1 MNRMFFDQ
9 SNVDT
14 SMFCDDD
21 SRSLAEDVV
30 YAYTVEELE
39 ERIPKWLNHNDNI
52 CWVHDEWW
60 TQVNESMTDEQMDKD
75 WERMVADG
83 SVKRLTLAYLIARQG
98 TVWTSF
104 LGMYA
109 DEEVKNLEVSEYD

>member
-9 SNVDT
+9 SNISEPDYGGG
-14 SMFCDDD
+14 DDA
-21 SRSLAEDVV
+21 RSLAEDVV

-39 ERIPKWLNHNDNI
+39 ERIPKWLDHDGNLS
-52 CWVHDEWW
+52 WVHDEWW

-98 TVWTSF
+98 NVWTSF
-104 LGMYA
+104 LDFYA
-109 DEEVKNLEVSEYD
+109 DDEEASYESLH